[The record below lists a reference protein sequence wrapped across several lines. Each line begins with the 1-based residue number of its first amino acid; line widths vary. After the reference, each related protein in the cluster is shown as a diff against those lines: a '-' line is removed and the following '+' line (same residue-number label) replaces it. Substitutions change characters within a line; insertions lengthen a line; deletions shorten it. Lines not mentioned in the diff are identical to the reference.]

1 MSRLQ
6 IIGRTLFPS
15 TTRKGLLAAIFLG
28 TVLLSVGYVIGK
40 LWLEVPVVFLSGVL
54 WAVCV
59 LREIRRVA
67 SLLFLVMMGA
77 AAAGYMA
84 YLSHVLMLTAAC
96 TIMLAW
102 DLHQFEARLLDLDE
116 PATQEMEKHHLQR
129 MLIVLVASIL
139 AILVD
144 SLLRIRFQFI
154 VLVLMTVF
162 IILILNQIMLMVR
175 GGSKPA
181 KPKI

>member
-6 IIGRTLFPS
+6 ILAQTLFPS

-28 TVLLSVGYVIGK
+28 TVLLSVGYLLGK
-40 LWLEVPVVFLSGVL
+40 LWLEVPVVFLLGVL

-59 LREIRRVA
+59 LREIHRVA
-67 SLLFLVMMGA
+67 SLLFLIMLGA
-77 AAAGYMA
+77 AAVGYMA
-84 YLSHVLMLTAAC
+84 YLSHALMLIAAC
-96 TIMLAW
+96 TIILAW

-116 PATQEMEKHHLQR
+116 PATLEMEKHHLQR
-129 MLIVLVASIL
+129 LLIVLPASFL

-144 SLLRIRFQFI
+144 SLLRIRIQFI
-154 VLVLMTVF
+154 VLVLMTVLV
-162 IILILNQIMLMVR
+162 ILILNQIMLMVR
-175 GGSKPA
+175 GGGKRA